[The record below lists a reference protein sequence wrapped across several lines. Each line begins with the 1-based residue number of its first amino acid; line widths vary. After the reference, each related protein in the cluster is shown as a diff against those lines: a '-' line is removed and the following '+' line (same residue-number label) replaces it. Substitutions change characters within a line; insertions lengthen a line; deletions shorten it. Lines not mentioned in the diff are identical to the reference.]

1 MKNQTI
7 ILPVT
12 LAKKSAFTAWCEKQN
27 TLFSWVLEESS
38 VTNRQVLLMAHA
50 SLAFSAMVGAYH
62 VYAIL
67 ALVCLAWFIVS
78 LYLCVKG
85 GLK

>member
-7 ILPVT
+7 TLPVT
-12 LAKKSAFTAWCEKQN
+12 MAKKSALTAWREKQN
-27 TLFSWVLEESS
+27 TLFSWALEESS

-50 SLAFSAMVGAYH
+50 SLAFSALVGAYH
-62 VYAIL
+62 FDVIL

-78 LYLCVKG
+78 LYLCRKG
-85 GLK
+85 GLR

>member
-7 ILPVT
+7 TLPVT
-12 LAKKSAFTAWCEKQN
+12 VAKKFAFTAWCEKQN
-27 TLFSWVLEESS
+27 TLFSWILEESS

-50 SLAFSAMVGAYH
+50 SLAFSALVGAYH
-62 VYAIL
+62 IDVIL
-67 ALVCLAWFIVS
+67 ALVCLTWFIAS

-85 GLK
+85 GLR